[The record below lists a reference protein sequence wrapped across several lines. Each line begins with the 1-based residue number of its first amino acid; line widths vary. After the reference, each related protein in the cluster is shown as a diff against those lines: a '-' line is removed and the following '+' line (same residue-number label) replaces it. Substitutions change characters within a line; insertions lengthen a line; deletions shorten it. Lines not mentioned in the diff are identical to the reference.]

1 MSSANQNKSSQFVSI
16 GVIKKSHGIDGGV
29 LVKPFARTPFR
40 VGLRV
45 WIIPPT
51 DEVHET
57 RIAHVEDRGSD
68 LFIQFEGVNSLNF
81 SKALSLK
88 TLMVRSAD
96 LNPRVLGELR
106 NAKEPAVDVLGY
118 SVNDENHG
126 DLGNVTE
133 IIQTPANDV
142 YVIDG
147 PYGEVLLPVHES
159 VVLRQD
165 DETRHLVVRVL
176 PGTVETSIED

>member
-45 WIIPPT
+45 WILPPT

-57 RIAHVEDRGSD
+57 RIAHIEERGSE
-68 LFIQFEGVNSLNF
+68 LFIRFEGIDSLNF

-88 TLMVRSAD
+88 TLMVRTAD
-96 LNPRVLGELR
+96 LNPRVLSELLD
-106 NAKEPAVDVLGY
+106 AAEDVADVLGY
-118 SVNDENHG
+118 QVSDQNYGN
-126 DLGNVTE
+126 LGNITE

-142 YVIDG
+142 YVVEG
-147 PYGEVLLPVHES
+147 PYGEVLVPVHES
-159 VVLRQD
+159 VVLEQD
-165 DETRHLVVRVL
+165 DVMRLLTVRVL
-176 PGTVETSIED
+176 PGTVEVNIEN